1 MLKQTVIMIRGRS
14 IRPLLR
20 RRKSRKK
27 GEYMKLLLTVGHS
40 ILKNGNCTSADGRPY
55 GGVLEYTYNK
65 GIVNQIAAYLREVG
79 HTVDTLVCP
88 ELQFSRST
96 EEKDYKL
103 SRANSGGYDLVAE
116 LHLNASALHNARGCE
131 VLYISES
138 GKAVAQRIQ
147 EQLAKAFKSRGIQK
161 RTGLYMLKSTKPTAV
176 MIESFFCD
184 NSEDCEIAEKTNV
197 ALMIA
202 QGIHGGAIVP
212 EKESSGANKGILY
225 RVQTGAFR
233 NKNNAERLKADL
245 IGKGFDAFVTAVDV
259 DGVLY
264 RVQVGAYEVKGN
276 AEAMKARL
284 QAVGFD
290 AIIVKA

>member
-1 MLKQTVIMIRGRS
+1 MLKQIAIMIRGRS

-27 GEYMKLLLTVGHS
+27 GEYMKILLTVGHS

-55 GGVLEYTYNK
+55 GGVLEYAYNK
-65 GIVNQIAAYLREVG
+65 SIVNQAAAYLREAG
-79 HTVDTLVCP
+79 HTVDVLVCP

-96 EEKDYKL
+96 EEKNYKL

-116 LHLNASALHNARGCE
+116 LHLNASSLHNARGCE

-138 GKAVAQRIQ
+138 GKAIAQRIQ
-147 EQLAKAFKSRGIQK
+147 EQLATAFKSRGIQK

-184 NSEDCEIAEKTNV
+184 SEEDCDIAENTDV
-197 ALMIA
+197 ALLIA
-202 QGIHGGAIVP
+202 QGIHGNEIHAKQEETGN
-212 EKESSGANKGILY
+212 SGFLY

-233 NKNNAERLKADL
+233 VRENADRLKADL
-245 IGKGFDAFVTAVDV
+245 VGKGFDAFVAVVDV

-264 RVQVGAYEVKGN
+264 RVQVGAYGVKGN
-276 AEAMKARL
+276 ADAMKARL
-284 QAVGFD
+284 QAAGFD